1 MNQRELTL
9 FLEEKV
15 NQYNQSSFIEKD
27 PIQIPHQFSDP
38 EDIAIAGFCTATIS
52 WGQRTTIIKNAKKW
66 MRIMGDS
73 PHDFTMTASDKQLDR
88 FRDFKH
94 RTFNGQDA
102 VFFIQALRSIYKE
115 FDSLE
120 IAFKMG
126 IRDVDK
132 DLFHALIE
140 FRKRFLIPANT
151 RTSKHV
157 ANPKTGSASKRLN
170 MFLRWMCRKD
180 QQGVDLG
187 MWSISPSLL
196 SCPLD
201 VHSGRVARH
210 LGLLNRKQN
219 DWKAVQELDFN
230 LRKMDAN
237 DPVKYDFALFGLG
250 VFEDF

>member
-1 MNQRELTL
+1 MKQQELTL

-15 NQYNQSSFIEKD
+15 LKYNQSSFIDKD
-27 PIQIPHQFSDP
+27 PIQIPHQFSNS

-52 WGQRTTIIKNAKKW
+52 WGQRATIIKNAKKW
-66 MRIMGDS
+66 MRIMGNS
-73 PHDFTMTASDKQLDR
+73 PHDFTMTASDKQLGR
-88 FRDFKH
+88 FQDFKH

-102 VFFIQALRSIYKE
+102 VFFIKALRSIYIE
-115 FDSLE
+115 YDSLE
-120 IAFKMG
+120 NAFQTG
-126 IRDVDK
+126 IRDFDK
-132 DLFHALIE
+132 DLFHALIH
-140 FRKRFLIPANT
+140 FRKRFLKPAST

-157 ANPKTGSASKRLN
+157 ANPETGSAAKRLN

-187 MWSISPSLL
+187 IWSISPSLL

-219 DWKAVQELDFN
+219 DWKAVLELDTA
-230 LRKMDAN
+230 LRKMDSN

>member
-1 MNQRELTL
+1 
-9 FLEEKV
+9 
-15 NQYNQSSFIEKD
+15 
-27 PIQIPHQFSDP
+27 
-38 EDIAIAGFCTATIS
+38 
-52 WGQRTTIIKNAKKW
+52 
-66 MRIMGDS
+66 MGNS
-73 PHDFTMTASDKQLDR
+73 PHDFTMTASDKQLGR
-88 FRDFKH
+88 FQDFKH

-102 VFFIQALRSIYKE
+102 VFFIKALRSIYIE
-115 FDSLE
+115 YDSLE
-120 IAFKMG
+120 NAFQTG
-126 IRDVDK
+126 IRDFDK
-132 DLFHALIE
+132 DLFHALIH
-140 FRKRFLIPANT
+140 FRKRFLRPAST

-157 ANPKTGSASKRLN
+157 ANPETGSAAKRLN

-187 MWSISPSLL
+187 IWSISPSLL

-219 DWKAVQELDFN
+219 DWKAVLELDTA
-230 LRKMDAN
+230 LRKMDSN